1 MSYQSVYGF
10 PCVSD
15 PNDFSPDAECCSP
28 AELEAHRL
36 ACQTFG
42 KPDHVPNRGCT
53 TEHDEGGQ
61 FVRHV
66 LRTSWG
72 IGVNSI
78 QACDGCGEPGDA
90 LTTCHDCGGHLDFCE
105 VCWPEHA
112 KHTCPE
118 RPKEAR

>member
-15 PNDFSPDAECCSP
+15 PNDFSPDYECCSP
-28 AELEAHRL
+28 DEIAAHKR
-36 ACQTFG
+36 AVATFG
-42 KPDHVPNRGCT
+42 TPEYQPNRGCA
-53 TEHDEGGQ
+53 TEHDADGRL
-61 FVRHV
+61 VRHV

-78 QACDGCGEPGDA
+78 RCCDGCSEPNDELIA
-90 LTTCHDCGGHLDFCE
+90 CHDCGGHLDFCA

-112 KHTCPE
+112 KTC
-118 RPKEAR
+118 EA